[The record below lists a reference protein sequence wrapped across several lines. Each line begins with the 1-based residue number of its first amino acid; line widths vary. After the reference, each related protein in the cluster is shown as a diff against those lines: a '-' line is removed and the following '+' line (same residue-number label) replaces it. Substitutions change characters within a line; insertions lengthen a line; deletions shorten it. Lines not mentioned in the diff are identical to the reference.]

1 MKEKT
6 FERELPEGYRE
17 VAHVNA
23 LDKRLGIILN
33 LFSLIIAAIVLS
45 VAAGVFALL
54 GGEGQIFTFNG
65 KSDILTL
72 YLLCAALI
80 VYLILHELV
89 HGVVYKIMTGEKLTF
104 GISWS
109 CAFCGVPNI
118 YTYTKTAIYASSA
131 PLIVFSILFL
141 ALTVAAFFISPLLY
155 FAAAALLAIHLGG
168 CSGDIYILFKIS
180 KYKSER
186 LLVRDTGPEQFFYLP
201 GDPQDKQ

>member
-1 MKEKT
+1 MEHKN
-6 FERELPEGYRE
+6 FERDITEGYKQ
-17 VAHVNA
+17 VKYINA
-23 LDKRLGIILN
+23 KDIKIGIILN
-33 LFSLIIAAIVLS
+33 LI
-45 VAAGVFALL
+45 
-54 GGEGQIFTFNG
+54 
-65 KSDILTL
+65 
-72 YLLCAALI
+72 ALI
-80 VYLILHELV
+80 VLVIVMAIAIPPLVLNERISDGLDLTELTVSTWVFLIIMFAYIVLHELV
-89 HGVVYKIMTGEKLTF
+89 HGAAYKKMTGEKLTF

-168 CSGDIYILFKIS
+168 CSGDIYILLKIS